1 MGRENVIHPVIEYD
15 AKVIIPLMMIIFYVL
30 NPIKQ
35 ASTTQVDGSYVGTT
49 IVEKENNYIFC
60 VGASIE
66 KSSCALIAG
75 ELFLFRRL
83 SIVPTTCADPL
94 AWWQFHEI

>member
-1 MGRENVIHPVIEYD
+1 VGRENVIHPFIECD

-30 NPIKQ
+30 NPINQ
-35 ASTTQVDGSYVGTT
+35 AFTTQVDGSYVGTT

-66 KSSCALIAG
+66 K
-75 ELFLFRRL
+75 
-83 SIVPTTCADPL
+83 P
-94 AWWQFHEI
+94 